1 MSHKSDTDE
10 TNVLQFENYIKDKAV
25 NDFPPPSSAN
35 DLDSQTV
42 IAKVRNGLS
51 TLTPKQEQIVRMRF
65 GLSHKKGR
73 KFTLEDIG
81 YHFRLSRHTVSRHL
95 NGALEKLDESGVRD
109 ILENI
114 DRYEFPSDF

>member
-10 TNVLQFENYIKDKAV
+10 ANVLQFVNYIKDKPV
-25 NDFPPPSSAN
+25 NGFPPLSSEN
-35 DLDSQTV
+35 DLDSQAL

-51 TLTPKQEQIVRMRF
+51 TLTPKHEQIVRMRF

-73 KFTLEDIG
+73 KFTFEEIG
-81 YHFRLSRHTVSRHL
+81 YHFRLSRQTVNRHL
-95 NGALEKLDESGVRD
+95 HGALEKLEESGVRD

>member
-1 MSHKSDTDE
+1 MSHESDTDKA
-10 TNVLQFENYIKDKAV
+10 NVLQFENYIKDKSV
-25 NDFPPPSSAN
+25 NGFPSLNSEN
-35 DLDSQTV
+35 DLDSQEL

-114 DRYEFPSDF
+114 DKYSLHSDI

>member
-1 MSHKSDTDE
+1 MSEKSDTDE
-10 TNVLQFENYIKDKAV
+10 ADVLQFVTYIKDKSV
-25 NDFPPPSSAN
+25 NCFPLLGSEN
-35 DLDSQTV
+35 DLDPRALL
-42 IAKVRNGLS
+42 AKVRNGLS
-51 TLTPKQEQIVRMRF
+51 TLTPKQEQIVRMRY

-73 KFTLEDIG
+73 EFTLEEIG

-114 DRYEFPSDF
+114 DKYSLHSDI

>member
-1 MSHKSDTDE
+1 MSEKSDTDE
-10 TNVLQFENYIKDKAV
+10 ANVLRFVNYIKDKAV
-25 NDFPPPSSAN
+25 NGCVPLSSEN
-35 DLDSQTV
+35 NLDAQELIV
-42 IAKVRNGLS
+42 KVRNGLS

-73 KFTLEDIG
+73 KFTFEEIG
-81 YHFRLSRHTVSRHL
+81 YHFRLSRHTASRQL

-114 DRYEFPSDF
+114 DKYSLHSDI

>member
-10 TNVLQFENYIKDKAV
+10 ANVLQFVNYIKDKAV
-25 NDFPPPSSAN
+25 NRFPSLNSEY
-35 DLDSQTV
+35 DLDPQALL
-42 IAKVRNGLS
+42 AKVRNGLS

-73 KFTLEDIG
+73 KFTLEEIG
-81 YHFRLSRHTVSRHL
+81 NHFLLSKQTVSRHL
-95 NGALEKLDESGVRD
+95 NGALEKLEESGVRD

-114 DRYEFPSDF
+114 DRYEFPSDI

>member
-1 MSHKSDTDE
+1 MSEKSDTDE
-10 TNVLQFENYIKDKAV
+10 ANVLQFVTYIKDKSV
-25 NDFPPPSSAN
+25 NCFPLLGSEN
-35 DLDSQTV
+35 DLDSQEL

-51 TLTPKQEQIVRMRF
+51 SLTPKQEQIVRMRF

-81 YHFRLSRHTVSRHL
+81 YHFRLSRHTVSRQL

-114 DRYEFPSDF
+114 DKHGLPSDI